1 MNRTENVKDLS
12 KLHRIFAIIL
22 FLSLLAGLIFSTVQL
37 IGAPLENNGDEAQR
51 TKSDYTLMVVECIA
65 GLLVMMLPSVLE
77 RRLSLH
83 IPHLMYVLYDVFLY
97 CADFLG
103 EVHDFYYRVPHWDSI
118 LHFFSGLMLGTLGF
132 ILVDFLNRSNKTK
145 VTLSPAFVSIFAFC
159 FALAVGSIWEIYEY
173 TMDGVM
179 GLNMQ
184 KYLLADKT
192 VLIGRDALQDTMK
205 DIIIDAAASLL
216 AAVMGYL
223 SIKKRSNMQSSSDVR
238 D

>member
-1 MNRTENVKDLS
+1 MKDMS
-12 KLHRIFAIIL
+12 KLHRILAIIL
-22 FLSLLAGLIFSTVQL
+22 FLSLLAGLIFSAVQL
-37 IGAPLENNGDEAQR
+37 IQAPVENNGDEAQR

-65 GLLVMMLPSVLE
+65 GLLVMVLPSVLE

-97 CADFLG
+97 CAVFLG
-103 EVHDFYYRVPHWDSI
+103 EVRDFYYRVPYWDSI

-132 ILVDFLNRSNKTK
+132 ILVDFLNQSSKTK

-173 TMDGVM
+173 TVDGIM

-184 KYLLADKT
+184 KYMLADKT
-192 VLIGRDALQDTMK
+192 IKLGRDALQDTMK
-205 DIIIDAAASLL
+205 DIIIDSAASLL
-216 AAVMGYL
+216 AAMLGYL
-223 SIKKRSNMQSSSDVR
+223 SIKKHQSTQNPADLHS
-238 D
+238 